1 MISRTA
7 SLAAAYDKTATAT
20 RESSYH
26 WEARDLRCQT
36 TPSRARAPQTIASG
50 TAAVSMATWS
60 AITTKVRIAPT
71 ATGTYQRR
79 GARSSRRNASSRGSW
94 VPRWSG
100 CDSSR
105 CVALP
110 NCGAI
115 MIPAATAKR
124 ISPSRPVERP
134 LASRPAASNSSV

>member
-7 SLAAAYDKTATAT
+7 SLATPYDKTATAT

-26 WEARDLRCQT
+26 WEASDLRRT
-36 TPSRARAPQTIASG
+36 TPSRARAPQTIAIG
-50 TAAVSMATWS
+50 TAAVSMAIWS
-60 AITTKVRIAPT
+60 AITTKVRIAPN

-79 GARSSRRNASSRGSW
+79 GARSSRRNASSSGSW